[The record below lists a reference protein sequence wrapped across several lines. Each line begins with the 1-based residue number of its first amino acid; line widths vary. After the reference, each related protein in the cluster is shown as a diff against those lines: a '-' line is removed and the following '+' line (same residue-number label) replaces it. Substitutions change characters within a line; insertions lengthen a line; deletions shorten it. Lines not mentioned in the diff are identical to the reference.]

1 MPLLTQNIK
10 AVITQFRQDELYAL
24 QTALRECSDYALNL
38 VVHGIEP
45 NKYTP
50 IWRRCSNY
58 SQALTLITIYQNE
71 INQNHGGNFDVLKV
85 AFSYDPTI
93 PMTWPTLTLSAG
105 SFINSI
111 YFSPEN
117 GDTTVERI
125 NDYVVGIIRMMHGI
139 KPAIDEYVSA
149 TTESTDQYLDE
160 LHALQ
165 TKYTSRTTTLHEQ
178 FIQVINQM
186 ESHIDV

>member
-24 QTALRECSDYALNL
+24 QTALRECSDYTQNL
-38 VVHGIEP
+38 VIQGIDP

-50 IWRRCSNY
+50 VWRRCSNY
-58 SQALTLITIYQNE
+58 CQTIMLLAIYQNE
-71 INQNHGGNFDVLKV
+71 INQNHDGNFDVLKV

-93 PMTWPTLTLSAG
+93 PMTWPTLTLTAG

-117 GDTTVERI
+117 GDTTAERI
-125 NDYVVGIIRMMHGI
+125 NDYVIGIIRMMYGI

-149 TTESTDQYLDE
+149 TTKSSEQYLNE

-165 TKYTSRTTTLHEQ
+165 MKHKSRTTTLHEQ
-178 FIQVINQM
+178 FIQVISQTELHN
-186 ESHIDV
+186 DV